1 MARLKR
7 LVKTS
12 QLKTNLWKERVGK
25 KEFKSNIYYNETV
38 DSLSL
43 LIVPPT
49 TKKIVHYIDDH
60 VALYYEPESLEV
72 IGVRVEAFERS
83 FLPKYAELKKA
94 WCLSDTGKQLHDFYD
109 LLIAVEYRQP
119 QIATEITKIAGGLL
133 LSKGLKLEPV
143 TA

>member
-7 LVKTS
+7 LVETS
-12 QLKTNLWKERVGK
+12 QLNTNLWKERAGK
-25 KEFKSNIYYNETV
+25 KEFKSYIKYNEIV

-49 TKKIVHYIDDH
+49 KRKIVHYIDDH
-60 VALYYEPESLEV
+60 VALYYDPESMEV

-94 WCLSDTGKQLHDFYD
+94 WCLSDTGKQLRDYHD
-109 LLIAVEYRQP
+109 LLIAVEYHRP
-119 QIATEITKIAGGLL
+119 QIAIEITKIAGGLL
-133 LSKGLKLEPV
+133 EPKGLELEPV